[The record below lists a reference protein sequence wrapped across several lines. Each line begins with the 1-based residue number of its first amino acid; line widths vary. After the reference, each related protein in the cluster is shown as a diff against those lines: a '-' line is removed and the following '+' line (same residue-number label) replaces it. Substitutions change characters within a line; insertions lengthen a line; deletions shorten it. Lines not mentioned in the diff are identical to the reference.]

1 MKIITKIAL
10 ASALALSSVSASD
23 VLATVNGVAINKDYV
38 NNVLK
43 AQGKTFDKLPKER
56 QKEIVNKLIERE
68 LLAETAKKAGIEKD
82 SEYKKALENF
92 KKDLLIRVWMDKV
105 YKRTLISDSEAN
117 DYYQKHKDQFKVPTK
132 IHARHILVK
141 TEDEAKKIIDQLKKL
156 KGQELKEKFIELA
169 KKKST
174 GPSGPKGGDLGYF
187 TKGQMVKSFEDA
199 AFALKKGTITTKP
212 VKTQFGYHI
221 IYVEDIKPGGIAE
234 FKDVKQ
240 AIIAKLRQEAFA
252 KKIKE
257 AIENA
262 KKGAKIESTIIDL
275 KDKKDNK

>member
-10 ASALALSSVSASD
+10 ASALALGTVNASD

-43 AQGKTFDKLPKER
+43 AQGKEFDKLPKER

-68 LLAETAKKAGIEKD
+68 LLAEIAKKAGVEKD
-82 SEYKKALENF
+82 SDYKKALENF
-92 KKDLLIRVWMDKV
+92 KKDLLIRVWMDKL

-117 DYYQKHKDQFKVPTK
+117 DYYQKHKEQFKIPEK

-141 TEDEAKKIIDQLKKL
+141 TEDEAKKIIEQLKGL
-156 KGQELKEKFIELA
+156 KGQELKEKFVELA

-174 GPSGPKGGDLGYF
+174 GPSGPNGGDLGYF
-187 TKGQMVKSFEDA
+187 PKGQMVKPFEDA

-212 VKTQFGYHI
+212 VKTQFGYHV
-221 IYVEDIKPGGIAE
+221 IYVEDIKPSRIAD

-240 AIIAKLRQEAFA
+240 SIITKLRQEAFA
-252 KKIKE
+252 KKLKE
-257 AIENA
+257 AIDNA
-262 KKGAKIESTIIDL
+262 KKDAKIESAIVDL